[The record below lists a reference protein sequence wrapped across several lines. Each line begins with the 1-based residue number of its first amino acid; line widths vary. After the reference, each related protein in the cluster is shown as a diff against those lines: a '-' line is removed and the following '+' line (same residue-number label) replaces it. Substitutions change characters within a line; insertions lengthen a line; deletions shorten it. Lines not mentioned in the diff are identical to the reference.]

1 MYKKASRFTNS
12 DPYGVHRGRTPRD
25 PLDRMPPSRQE
36 LLACAGEGARDEAAF
51 MDRIQ
56 SELRALVARGV
67 RNPWY
72 QADLLNHKRV
82 RTATGR
88 AWDADRIVIFYHRQR
103 VRAARRVEQM
113 AAATPGPVPPSSGV
127 ASPVMPT
134 PPPRRPDPPASNP
147 VLSPEIAAKLKRRV

>member
-1 MYKKASRFTNS
+1 MYKRASRFTNS
-12 DPYGVHRGRTPRD
+12 DPYGVHRGRAPRD

-51 MDRIQ
+51 MDRVQ
-56 SELRALVARGV
+56 SELRAFVARGV
-67 RNPWY
+67 RNPRH

-88 AWDADRIVIFYHRQR
+88 TWDAGRIVTFYHRQR
-103 VRAARRVEQM
+103 VRAARRVERM
-113 AAATPGPVPPSSGV
+113 AATTSVPPSLGV

-147 VLSPEIAAKLKRRV
+147 VLSPEIAAKLEGRV